1 MKFKVQE
8 IADLVGGRVVGNESS
23 VITQCSKIEDAEQ
36 GSLTFL
42 SNPKYELHLSN
53 TNASAVLV
61 KPGYYKH
68 SKKTSLIEVDDPYLS
83 FTQLLKKFESNH
95 ASEVGIHS
103 TAIIAT
109 DVTLGKN
116 VTVGPYAV
124 IESGSQIGD
133 YSIIGPHCWIGQ
145 EVQIGSDTKLHS
157 RVSIYSKTSIG
168 NHCEIK
174 SGSVVGSDGF
184 GYAPQ
189 KDKTYLKIPQTGNV
203 VVHDNVHL
211 GSNVTIDR
219 ATIGSTI
226 IHEGVRI
233 DNLVKIAHNVEVG
246 KNTVIAA
253 QSGVSGS
260 SKLGENCVLGGQVG
274 LIGHIKLGNGVR
286 VQGQSGI
293 TKSYSDNTDIQGT
306 PAIKFHDYYRAY
318 AIFRRLP
325 DLERRLNDIENQLKN
340 ASKDSTTADTFQ

>member
-8 IADLVGGRVVGNESS
+8 IADLVGGKVLGNESS
-23 VITQCSKIEDAEQ
+23 VITQCSKIEDAQQ

-53 TNASAVLV
+53 TKASAVLV
-61 KPGYYKH
+61 KPGSYKQ
-68 SKKTSLIEVDDPYLS
+68 SNQTTLIEVEDPYLS
-83 FTQLLKKFESNH
+83 FTQLLKKFESNQV
-95 ASEVGIHS
+95 SEVSVHP
-103 TAIIAT
+103 TAIIAS
-109 DVTLGKN
+109 DVLLGKE
-116 VTVGPYAV
+116 VTIGPYAV
-124 IESGSQIGD
+124 IESNSKIGNH
-133 YSIIGPHCWIGQ
+133 SIIGSHCWIDHD
-145 EVQIGSDTKLHS
+145 VIIGSGTKLHS
-157 RVSIYSKTSIG
+157 RVSIYSKTLVG
-168 NHCEIK
+168 NYCEIK
-174 SGSVVGSDGF
+174 SGSVIGSDGF

-189 KDKTYLKIPQTGNV
+189 KDKTYIKIPQTGNV
-203 VVHDNVHL
+203 LIHDNVHV

-219 ATIGSTI
+219 ATIGSTV
-226 IHEGVRI
+226 IHQGVRI
-233 DNLVKIAHNVEVG
+233 DNLVQIAHNVEIG

-253 QSGVSGS
+253 QSGISGS

-306 PAIKFHDYYRAY
+306 PAIKFYDYYRAY

-325 DLERRLNDIENQLKN
+325 NLENRLNEIESQVKNDTKDHSPADISQ
-340 ASKDSTTADTFQ
+340 